1 MLRDIFAAISLGR
14 KLATTI
20 TDLRRDIHSVRSENA
35 GTEAKTELPEALESR
50 FSDIESQAREQHARV
65 ITLEQSL
72 NEVLR
77 LVARLGGFLG
87 RKSDGEPGVK
97 TIWHGLKEV
106 QVAARTLQGLRGEGG

>member
-14 KLATTI
+14 KVISTI
-20 TDLRRDIHSVRSENA
+20 TDLRREIHSVRSENA
-35 GTEAKTELPEALESR
+35 GTEAKTGHPEALESR

-77 LVARLGGFLG
+77 ATEALAERVSTMFWIASVACGLALI
-87 RKSDGEPGVK
+87 GV
-97 TIWHGLKEV
+97 IV
-106 QVAARTLQGLRGEGG
+106 SVVALTR